1 MKRKIKNNNQP
12 LDIPEDCC
20 VLCRLRDDRPDQ
32 LGEKVYLKEEKLAIH
47 YLCLLTASGVYQ
59 RGQENDGVFG
69 FLVDDIRKESRRC
82 DRLTCGVCRKKGA
95 AVGCCVRK
103 CRKTVHFPCG
113 QSKHNF
119 IFQFTGQFLSYCIDH
134 APQQSVGVGEGEG
147 PQSCS
152 VCLDLIPPV
161 LCYSVLKCPACHNSW
176 FHRACIQRQAQS
188 AGLHFFR
195 CSLCNNKERFQLEM
209 LTMGIYI
216 PDSDHGISGIMP
228 FEGIIPNL
236 MDTLS
241 GIIPYVFS
249 ADRDAS
255 WELESNAFEELLQV
269 YENCDAP
276 DCCCRKGRSFSA
288 KSGWFEVLRC
298 RLCGS
303 RGTHRKCAGMDLDT
317 SDWSCL
323 DCTQT
328 MEVRA
333 SLVTRSGGTPQDGTP
348 RSSLLSK
355 RCTSPITSSPVSCKR
370 SLLSG
375 EQSSTKLLQALALQL
390 LPPPPRLPLRL
401 TSSFSPPP
409 RSSLQT
415 APGPDSSTVSPAS
428 CSLVEVH
435 REEGVLEAG
444 LKLVRRPNF
453 DPRRRLSVRFNDGQ
467 NTRSPSCP
475 SSATAAQYFLKQL
488 VQQIQT
494 CGVFEGPEGNKN
506 LTLESKALREDF
518 YFDVGILLAMCLVHG
533 GPPLLFFSPALFQCL
548 FNFPC
553 DARLSLEHMTPDTHF
568 THILS
573 TMAKADSVEDL
584 QRTMA
589 AAWEYLELA
598 GCNRPISSLDERD
611 ALVDDMVGF
620 TLVTRM
626 QLPLQRFREGLKTL
640 GVFEQMFLGSF
651 QMFLSG
657 LWGLQVQ
664 QHPAIFYRTFCGPEE
679 VLDAHTLG
687 HLLTPQHFLAP
698 QRLFTTKPPS
708 DQHLLAPQLLI
719 PVPRLLTPRPPSP
732 QQEQGEEPTVLSY
745 WKTFLQDCEDGRSS
759 VSLQDLL
766 CFTTGVEEV
775 PATGLLPSPTL
786 SFILPQHPSPAGEV
800 RGARDEALFPQ
811 SDPST
816 NRLLLPST
824 SSSYQAFK
832 SSLEQAV
839 SHRTH
844 LLHT

>member
-1 MKRKIKNNNQP
+1 MEEQEEVFEEEQEVVFEEEQEVVFEVIQDLTWISVGCNMKRKIKNNNQP

-82 DRLTCGVCRKKGA
+82 DRLACGVCRKKGA

-134 APQQSVGVGEGEG
+134 APQQSVGVGEGER

-216 PDSDHGISGIMP
+216 PD
-228 FEGIIPNL
+228 
-236 MDTLS
+236 
-241 GIIPYVFS
+241 
-249 ADRDAS
+249 RDAS

-276 DCCCRKGRSFSA
+276 DCCCRKGRSYSA

-328 MEVRA
+328 MEVR
-333 SLVTRSGGTPQDGTP
+333 GTG
-348 RSSLLSK
+348 LN
-355 RCTSPITSSPVSCKR
+355 
-370 SLLSG
+370 
-375 EQSSTKLLQALALQL
+375 STGLNSTELNSTVLNSTELNSTVL
-390 LPPPPRLPLRL
+390 NSTVLNS
-401 TSSFSPPP
+401 T
-409 RSSLQT
+409 T

-453 DPRRRLSVRFNDGQ
+453 DPRRRLSVRSNSP
-467 NTRSPSCP
+467 SPSCP

-488 VQQIQT
+488 VQQIQN

-533 GPPLLFFSPALFQCL
+533 GPPLLFFSPTLFQCL

-611 ALVDDMVGF
+611 ALVDDMVSF

-640 GVFEQMFLGSF
+640 GVFEQ
-651 QMFLSG
+651 
-657 LWGLQVQ
+657 VQ

-679 VLDAHTLG
+679 VLDADTLG
-687 HLLTPQHFLAP
+687 HLLTPQHSLAP

-719 PVPRLLTPRPPSP
+719 PVPRLLPPRPPSP

-766 CFTTGVEEV
+766 CFTTGAEEV
-775 PATGLLPSPTL
+775 PATGLFPSPTL
-786 SFILPQHPSPAGEV
+786 SFIRPQRPSPAGEV

-816 NRLLLPST
+816 NRLLLPSN

-844 LLHT
+844 LLYT